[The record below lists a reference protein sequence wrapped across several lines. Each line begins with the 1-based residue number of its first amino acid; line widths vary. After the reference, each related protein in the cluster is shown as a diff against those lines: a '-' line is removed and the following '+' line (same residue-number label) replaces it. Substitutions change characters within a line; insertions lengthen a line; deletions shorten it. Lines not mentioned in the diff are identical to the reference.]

1 MIRVYG
7 DIMLDKWV
15 HGNADRISPE
25 APVPVLLEQAVTYSP
40 GGAANLAASLTNL
53 GNDIELYS
61 ACANDDNGKILQELL
76 TFGKVTLDLTHSVT
90 TTKTRL
96 VGQGGQHILRWDK
109 EQLYTGPEILHR
121 LKENMTDTDTIVV
134 SDYGKGTIRENTV
147 NLILNQCKHVL
158 VDPKQSPHLYAGA
171 YLIKPNLKEYQS
183 WGGELTVDSATAL
196 MSKYN
201 WQWLVVTAGGDGMYV
216 FERNGN
222 FKHFYEP
229 VREVADVTGA
239 GDAVL
244 AVIAHCFEKG
254 MNIYDACEIACYAAA
269 RTVEHRGVVLVQPSD
284 LSRGVVFTNGCF
296 DILHLGHL
304 KLLKHAASLGRRLV
318 VGINS
323 DASVRQLKGDSR
335 PINNQAT
342 RQQALEQLDFV
353 DQVIVFDQSTP
364 YELIKQLQPA
374 IIVKGGD
381 YTPEQV
387 VGNDIAQVVI
397 FPTIGGYSTTKIIQ
411 GIQCQD

>member
-15 HGNADRISPE
+15 HGNTDRISPE
-25 APVPVLLEQAVTYSP
+25 APVPVLLEQEVTYSP
-40 GGAANLAASLTNL
+40 GGAANLAASLHNL
-53 GNDIELYS
+53 GNNLELYS
-61 ACANDDNGKILQELL
+61 TCAEDDNGNILQGLL
-76 TFGKVTLDLTHSVT
+76 TFGKVILDLTHSVT

-109 EQLYTGPEILHR
+109 EKLYTGPEILHR
-121 LKENMTDTDTIVV
+121 LKENMTETDTIVV

-147 NLILNQCKHVL
+147 NLILNQCKRVL
-158 VDPKQSPHLYAGA
+158 VDPKQSPHLYAGVH
-171 YLIKPNLKEYQS
+171 LIKPNLKEYKS
-183 WGGELTVDSATAL
+183 WGGELNVESATSL

-201 WQWLVVTAGGDGMYV
+201 WEWLVVTAGSDGLYV
-216 FERNGN
+216 FNKNGE
-222 FKHFYEP
+222 FKHFQES

-244 AVIAHCFEKG
+244 AVIAHCFEKS
-254 MNIYDACEIACYAAA
+254 MNMYDACEIACYAAA
-269 RTVEHRGVVLVQPSD
+269 RTVEHRGVVLVQPAD

-304 KLLKHAASLGRRLV
+304 KLLKHAASLGRKLV

-323 DASVRQLKGDSR
+323 DTSVQKLKGNTR
-335 PINNQAT
+335 PINNQSS
-342 RQQALEQLDFV
+342 RQQALEQLGFV
-353 DQVIVFDQSTP
+353 DEVIVFDQDTP
-364 YELIKQLQPA
+364 YDLIKQLQPA

-397 FPTIGGYSTTKIIQ
+397 FPIIDGYSTTKLIEE
-411 GIQCQD
+411 IQCQD

>member
-15 HGNADRISPE
+15 HGTTDRISPE
-25 APVPVLLEQAVTYSP
+25 APVPVLLEHSVTYSP
-40 GGAANLAASLTNL
+40 GGAANLAASLHNL

-61 ACANDDNGKILQELL
+61 TCAEDDNGNILQGLL
-76 TFGKVTLDLTHSVT
+76 NFGKVTLDLTHSVT

-109 EQLYTGPEILHR
+109 EKLYTGPEILHR
-121 LKENMTDTDTIVV
+121 LQENMTEADTIVV

-147 NLILNQCKHVL
+147 NLILNRCKRVL
-158 VDPKQSPHLYAGA
+158 VDPKQAPHLYAGVF
-171 YLIKPNLKEYQS
+171 LIKPNLKEYKA
-183 WGGELTVDSATAL
+183 WGGELTTESATAL
-196 MSKYN
+196 MAKYN
-201 WQWLVVTAGGDGMYV
+201 WQWLVVTAGADGLYV
-216 FERNGN
+216 FDNNGE
-222 FKHFYEP
+222 FKHFHEP

-254 MNIYDACEIACYAAA
+254 MNIYDACEIACFAAA
-269 RTVEHRGVVLVQPSD
+269 RTVEHRGVVLVQPAD

-304 KLLKHAASLGRRLV
+304 KLLKHAATLGRRLV

-323 DASVRQLKGDSR
+323 DASVQRLKGKSR
-335 PINNQAT
+335 PINNQAA
-342 RQQALEQLDFV
+342 RQQALEQLGFV
-353 DQVIVFDQSTP
+353 NEVVVFDQDTP
-364 YELIKQLQPA
+364 YELIKQLHPA
-374 IIVKGGD
+374 VIVKGGD
-381 YTPEQV
+381 YTPDQV
-387 VGNDIAQVVI
+387 VGHDIAPVVI
-397 FPTIGGYSTTKIIQ
+397 FPIIEGYSTTKIIKE
-411 GIQCQD
+411 IKCQD